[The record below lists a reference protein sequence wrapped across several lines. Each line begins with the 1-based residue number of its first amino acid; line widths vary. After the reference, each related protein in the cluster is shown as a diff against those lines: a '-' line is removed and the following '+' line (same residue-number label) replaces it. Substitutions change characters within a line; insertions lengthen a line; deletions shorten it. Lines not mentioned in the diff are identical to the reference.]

1 MKRFKLMLL
10 LIVVIVLASLFS
22 LSNYLIRKSGDW
34 VKEDRDTT
42 IETIETE
49 SDLMLST
56 EEETFATDI
65 VLSNGERLYENEGD
79 SELKLLSGADSYE
92 RVCNQ
97 IVNLSGDIF
106 NQIPE
111 SSKTDTGNMCYYRIL
126 ENPTLNLSN
135 FPEEG
140 YSRFFIENSLT
151 VIGLYRGTTAIL
163 VYNYNNKESK
173 ELVVAD
179 YSNSEVRNGM
189 DDFISLGQV
198 VSISASKDKIKV
210 VPILD
215 YQVLFVK
222 G

>member
-1 MKRFKLMLL
+1 MMLL
-10 LIVVIVLASLFS
+10 LIVVMVLVSLFS

-34 VKEDRDTT
+34 VKEDRNTT

-56 EEETFATDI
+56 STEEETFATDI
-65 VLSNGERLYENEGD
+65 ALSNGERLYENDGD
-79 SELKLLSGADSYE
+79 SELKLLSGADCYE

-111 SSKTDTGNMCYYRIL
+111 SSKTDTGNMCYYRTL
-126 ENPTLNLSN
+126 ENPILDLSN

-151 VIGLYRGTTAIL
+151 VIGLYNGTTAIL
-163 VYNYNNKESK
+163 VYNYDNKESK
-173 ELVVAD
+173 ELVVVD

>member
-1 MKRFKLMLL
+1 MMLL
-10 LIVVIVLASLFS
+10 LIAVMVLASLFS

-34 VKEDRDTT
+34 VKGDRDTT

-49 SDLMLST
+49 SDLMLSTST

-79 SELKLLSGADSYE
+79 SELKLLSGADCYE

-111 SSKTDTGNMCYYRIL
+111 SSETDTGNMCYYRTL
-126 ENPTLNLSN
+126 ENPILDLNN

-140 YSRFFIENSLT
+140 YTRFFIENSLT
-151 VIGLYRGTTAIL
+151 VIGLYSGTTAIL
-163 VYNYNNKESK
+163 VYNYDNKESK
-173 ELVVAD
+173 ELVVVD

-189 DDFISLGQV
+189 DDFISLGQK

-210 VPILD
+210 APILD